1 MDQKK
6 WRICSAI
13 LSLLLISASA
23 DEATSDE
30 TADKFAQLPEEKRKE
45 LLEVYNKSDV
55 HIVHQKLTELRKQW
69 LEKLKNQE
77 VPQSQTLRKRPDMKL
92 VRNLPTENPPTVLPI
107 HEVNRNAN
115 LSEFMYQSDMVLT
128 LTQLELIARKE
139 EDTRA
144 RRQAYRDVYYP
155 NTIWGNTLYYYF
167 DPSATSTI
175 RTIFTAAAK
184 FWQENTC
191 VKFVENSQA
200 LNRVR
205 VFKGDGCYSYVGR
218 VGGQQDLS
226 LGKGC
231 ESVGTAAHELG
242 HALGFFH
249 SQSRVDRDSAI
260 TIVLAN
266 IQPDF
271 IDQFDKETAS
281 TNYNY
286 GMPYDYGSIMQYG
299 ATSASRNGGNT
310 MIAKM
315 PSYQQTMG
323 SDIVAFY
330 DISMMNDHYNC
341 KVQCPREESAECQ
354 NGGYP
359 NPNDCSV
366 CNCPSGYGGTLCTE
380 RPPGCGA
387 TYDATPDYQQLTST
401 VGDGSMKTKIDF
413 SKCNYWIQ
421 APPGKQVE
429 VRLDSYQGYS
439 VDGCIYGGVE
449 IKADPDQL
457 RTGYRFCSPSYTGTT
472 LTSTSN
478 LLPIIV
484 FNRYGSTSVAMS
496 YRYRSSTTTQP
507 RRCVNSFYNCNVL
520 SFFGFCGD
528 PNVRQRCPRSCNLC

>member
-1 MDQKK
+1 MIQNIIIDSQLLA
-6 WRICSAI
+6 IPNQFSA
-13 LSLLLISASA
+13 
-23 DEATSDE
+23 
-30 TADKFAQLPEEKRKE
+30 
-45 LLEVYNKSDV
+45 
-55 HIVHQKLTELRKQW
+55 
-69 LEKLKNQE
+69 
-77 VPQSQTLRKRPDMKL
+77 
-92 VRNLPTENPPTVLPI
+92 
-107 HEVNRNAN
+107 
-115 LSEFMYQSDMVLT
+115 
-128 LTQLELIARKE
+128 
-139 EDTRA
+139 
-144 RRQAYRDVYYP
+144 
-155 NTIWGNTLYYYF
+155 
-167 DPSATSTI
+167 STI

-266 IQPDF
+266 IQP
-271 IDQFDKETAS
+271 
-281 TNYNY
+281 
-286 GMPYDYGSIMQYG
+286 
-299 ATSASRNGGNT
+299 
-310 MIAKM
+310 
-315 PSYQQTMG
+315 
-323 SDIVAFY
+323 
-330 DISMMNDHYNC
+330 
-341 KVQCPREESAECQ
+341 
-354 NGGYP
+354 
-359 NPNDCSV
+359 
-366 CNCPSGYGGTLCTE
+366 
-380 RPPGCGA
+380 PGCGA

-429 VRLDSYQGYS
+429 VRLDSYQGYA

-449 IKADPDQL
+449 IKADADQL

-484 FNRYGSTSVAMS
+484 FNRYGSTSVAIS
-496 YRYRSSTTTQP
+496 YRYIDGEQSNVGDEEPAMTPNVIGSSTTTQP
-507 RRCVNSFYNCNVL
+507 RRCVNSFYK
-520 SFFGFCGD
+520 
-528 PNVRQRCPRSCNLC
+528 